1 MNGDHRDVQNGALSA
16 SRRLDATGCDEA
28 DPTAPEFD
36 FAALITIDVQCDT
49 LDGGPLYVPGT
60 SACLPNIARLCEAF
74 RRVGRPIVH
83 VLRLYEPDGSN
94 AELCRKPAVQG
105 AVPVLR
111 PGTPGRRIAPA
122 IVPPG
127 APDLDDESLLRAE
140 PQRLGKNE
148 IALYKPRWGA
158 FYGTALDVHL
168 RRLGVTTIVFVGCNF
183 PNCPRTSI
191 YEAGERDYR
200 IVLVEDAVSGLYERG
215 ERELRNIGVHLHST
229 ERMIAFVER
238 AQLCG

>member
-1 MNGDHRDVQNGALSA
+1 MNADHRDIRDGSSSPSRGLDPTGA
-16 SRRLDATGCDEA
+16 DGD

-49 LDGGPLYVPGT
+49 LDGGPLHVPGT
-60 SACLPNIARLCEAF
+60 SACLPNIARLCDAF

-83 VLRLYEPDGSN
+83 VLRLYEADGSN
-94 AELCRKPAVQG
+94 AELSRKQTVQG

-122 IVPPG
+122 ILPAS
-127 APDLDDESLLRAE
+127 APDLDDELLLRGE
-140 PQRLGKNE
+140 PQPLGTNE

-158 FYGTALDVHL
+158 FYGTALDAHL
-168 RRLGVTTIVFVGCNF
+168 RCLDVTTLVFAGCNF

-191 YEAGERDYR
+191 YEASERDYK

-215 ERELRNIGVHLHST
+215 ARELRNIGVHLHQT
-229 ERMIAFVER
+229 ETTLAGLATGR
-238 AQLCG
+238 LG